1 MCIFYLQQK
10 HEILLRA
17 DSKDFLSQ
25 ECNITVYALSNVF
38 LWLKI
43 FKIFLNTFFLTGCNS
58 SIQIYGAQLN
68 NGVTTKNNKDVKN
81 K

>member
-38 LWLKI
+38 LWLKLL
-43 FKIFLNTFFLTGCNS
+43 KIFLEPFFLPVCIS
-58 SIQIYGAQLN
+58 SIQIHGAQLK
-68 NGVTTKNNKDVKN
+68 NGVAPKNNKNVQK
-81 K
+81 